1 MINAGIKRAT
11 KQEAF
16 DIVHDALIS
25 GDPVTSNQLQALLLY
40 FAPPVPARP
49 KTAEQW
55 VAKAA
60 GVRDVRPWVNYL
72 QSDGKH
78 LYGTD
83 GHRAHRCPTDLPAG
97 AYCPKTLLPVTGD
110 YAAAPSVMAERIRE
124 WFSVSHTQSHG
135 AITSSDCERDVIDG
149 KHPLHVSHLPDS
161 DVRVQSTYLDQA
173 APTWLAVAGPTDKIY
188 GGNEF
193 GDFIIMPI
201 RP

>member
-11 KQEAF
+11 KKEAF
-16 DIVHDALIS
+16 DIVRDALLT
-25 GDPVTSNQLQALLLY
+25 GDPVTSNQLQALVLY

-60 GVRDVRPWVNYL
+60 GTRDVRPWVNYL
-72 QSDGKH
+72 HSDGRH

-83 GHRAHRCPTDLPAG
+83 GHRAHRCLTKLPAG

-110 YAAAPSVMAERIRE
+110 DAAAPSVAIEWMRE
-124 WFSVSHTQSHG
+124 WFSEPHARTHG
-135 AITSSDCERDVIDG
+135 AITSADCERDVTWDEV
-149 KHPLHVSHLPDS
+149 HVTLLPDS
-161 DVRVQSTYLDQA
+161 DVRVQSEYLDQA
-173 APTWLAVAGPTDKIY
+173 APAWLAVAGPTDRVH

-193 GDFIIMPI
+193 GEFIISPF
-201 RP
+201 RV